1 MAVPFSLPGRRTSH
15 QSLRC
20 IRSIRG
26 AAISTLCGGC
36 PSPCNES
43 ENDVMSESLPPV
55 INQPSPASAQ
65 TIPGQI
71 PAVQTLGL
79 TRTYGTMM
87 ALNALD
93 LTVQQGDLFGFIG
106 SNGAGKTTTLRILA
120 TFLAPTAGQALV
132 LGHDVGRDADAVRHV
147 IGYMPDFFGV
157 YKDMEVTEYLDFFG
171 ACYKIPTAQREKTV
185 NDVLEL
191 VGLSEKKGALI
202 GALSRGMQQRL
213 GLARVLI
220 HDPQLLLLDEPA
232 SGLDPR
238 ARIEMMAILQELQ
251 RLGKTIIISSHI
263 LSELQTLCNRVAII
277 EKGKLIYSGPVQG
290 VRDQMAQ
297 GRVVWVRVSSD
308 QPHAIQLLKTRPE
321 VSEVSTVD
329 GEIKITLSNHDI
341 DHSIIADVLVR
352 GGARLIELRE
362 DEIGLEEVFMRVTR
376 GETQ

>member
-1 MAVPFSLPGRRTSH
+1 MNA
-15 QSLRC
+15 
-20 IRSIRG
+20 
-26 AAISTLCGGC
+26 
-36 PSPCNES
+36 
-43 ENDVMSESLPPV
+43 PP
-55 INQPSPASAQ
+55 
-65 TIPGQI
+65 I
-71 PAVQTLGL
+71 PAVQTFGL
-79 TRTYGTMM
+79 TRLYGNIT
-87 ALNALD
+87 ALDRLD
-93 LTVQQGDLFGFIG
+93 LTVNKGDLFGFIG

-120 TFLAPTAGQALV
+120 TFLAPSAGTAQIL
-132 LGHDVGRDADAVRHV
+132 GRDLLREADAVRHV

-191 VGLSEKKGALI
+191 VGLTEKKGALI

-277 EKGKLIYSGPVQG
+277 EKGRLIYSGAVQG
-290 VRDQMAQ
+290 VRDQVSQ
-297 GRVVWVRVSSD
+297 GRVVWVRVSTEQS
-308 QPHAIQLLKTRPE
+308 QAIDLLKARKE
-321 VSEVSTVD
+321 VAEVAPAD
-329 GEIKITLSNHDI
+329 GEIKVTLAGPDI
-341 DHSIIADVLVR
+341 EHSIVADILVH
-352 GGARLIELRE
+352 GGAKLIELRE
-362 DEIGLEEVFMRVTR
+362 DEVGLEEVFMRVTR

>member
-1 MAVPFSLPGRRTSH
+1 
-15 QSLRC
+15 
-20 IRSIRG
+20 
-26 AAISTLCGGC
+26 
-36 PSPCNES
+36 
-43 ENDVMSESLPPV
+43 MSDPK
-55 INQPSPASAQ
+55 PSPA
-65 TIPGQI
+65 
-71 PAVQTLGL
+71 PAVQTVDL
-79 TRTYGTMM
+79 TRVYGEMV
-87 ALNALD
+87 ALNALS
-93 LTVQQGDLFGFIG
+93 LTVHQGDLFGFIG

-120 TFLAPTAGQALV
+120 TFLAPSGGRAEV
-132 LGHDVGRDADAVRHV
+132 LGHDVVREADAVRHI

-171 ACYKIPTAQREKTV
+171 ACYKIPSAQREKTV

-191 VGLSEKKGALI
+191 VGLTEKRGALI

-290 VRDQMAQ
+290 VRDQMSA
-297 GRVVWVRVSSD
+297 GHIYWVTVSGD
-308 QPHAIQLLKTRPE
+308 PNPALAALKSRPE
-321 VSEVSTVD
+321 ISDAVAADGQVKVTFSSFDVD
-329 GEIKITLSNHDI
+329 PGILAEI
-341 DHSIIADVLVR
+341 LVHN
-352 GGARLIELRE
+352 GVRLTGLWE
-362 DEIGLEEVFMRVTR
+362 DELGLEEVFLRVTR

>member
-1 MAVPFSLPGRRTSH
+1 MSAVP
-15 QSLRC
+15 
-20 IRSIRG
+20 
-26 AAISTLCGGC
+26 
-36 PSPCNES
+36 
-43 ENDVMSESLPPV
+43 PV
-55 INQPSPASAQ
+55 
-65 TIPGQI
+65 
-71 PAVQTLGL
+71 PAVQTIGL
-79 TRTYGTMM
+79 TRSYGPMI
-87 ALNALD
+87 ALSALD
-93 LTVQQGDLFGFIG
+93 LTIMQGDLFGFIG

-120 TFLAPTAGQALV
+120 TFLAPSAGQAFV
-132 LGHDVGRDADAVRHV
+132 LGHDVVRDADAVRHV

-191 VGLSEKKGALI
+191 VGLSEKRGALI

-220 HDPQLLLLDEPA
+220 HDPQVLLLDEPA

-290 VRDQMAQ
+290 VRDQLAS
-297 GRVVWVRVSSD
+297 GRVVWVRVTSD
-308 QPHAIQLLKTRPE
+308 PDRAVELLKTHPE
-321 VSEVSTVD
+321 VTQAEKVD
-329 GEIKITLSNHDI
+329 GQVKVTLAGHDT
-341 DHSIIADVLVR
+341 DHSLVAEVLVQ
-352 GGARLIELRE
+352 GGARIVELRE
-362 DEIGLEEVFMRVTR
+362 DQLGLEEVFLQVTR
-376 GETQ
+376 GDTQ

>member
-1 MAVPFSLPGRRTSH
+1 MDA
-15 QSLRC
+15 
-20 IRSIRG
+20 
-26 AAISTLCGGC
+26 
-36 PSPCNES
+36 
-43 ENDVMSESLPPV
+43 PPL
-55 INQPSPASAQ
+55 
-65 TIPGQI
+65 
-71 PAVQTLGL
+71 PAVETINL
-79 TRTYGTMM
+79 TRVYGSIT
-87 ALNALD
+87 ALNALN
-93 LTVQQGDLFGFIG
+93 LAIHPGDLFGFIG

-120 TFLAPTAGQALV
+120 TFLAPSAGTARI
-132 LGHDVGRDADAVRHV
+132 LGHDVVREADAVRHV

-171 ACYKIPTAQREKTV
+171 ACYKIPSAQREKTV

-191 VGLSEKKGALI
+191 VGLTEKRGAII

-220 HDPQLLLLDEPA
+220 HDPKVLLLDEPA

-290 VRDQMAQ
+290 VRDQMSA
-297 GRVVWVRVSSD
+297 GLIYWIVVAGDSA
-308 QPHAIQLLKTRPE
+308 PAIELLKARPE
-321 VSEVSTVD
+321 VSEAVAMDGQVKVTFVNHEVD
-329 GEIKITLSNHDI
+329 PSFLPE
-341 DHSIIADVLVR
+341 ALVR
-352 GGARLIELRE
+352 GGIKFTGLWE
-362 DEIGLEEVFMRVTR
+362 DELGLEEVFLRVTR

>member
-1 MAVPFSLPGRRTSH
+1 MEPT
-15 QSLRC
+15 
-20 IRSIRG
+20 
-26 AAISTLCGGC
+26 
-36 PSPCNES
+36 
-43 ENDVMSESLPPV
+43 
-55 INQPSPASAQ
+55 
-65 TIPGQI
+65 
-71 PAVQTLGL
+71 PAVQTFNL
-79 TRTYGTMM
+79 TRRYGDIV
-87 ALNALD
+87 AVNELN
-93 LTVQQGDLFGFIG
+93 LTVNKADLFGFIG

-120 TFLAPTAGQALV
+120 TFLAPSSGTARI
-132 LGHDVGRDADAVRHV
+132 LGHDVVKDADAVRHV

-171 ACYKIPTAQREKTV
+171 ACYKIPARQREKTV

-191 VGLSEKKGALI
+191 VGLSEKRGAII

-220 HDPQLLLLDEPA
+220 HDPQVLLLDEPA

-277 EKGKLIYSGPVQG
+277 EKGRLIYSGPVQG
-290 VRDQMAQ
+290 VRDQMAR
-297 GRVVWVRVSSD
+297 GRVVWVKVSSD
-308 QPHAIQLLKTRPE
+308 PDQARQLLLTHPE
-321 VSEVSTVD
+321 VAEVTPAD
-329 GEIKITLSNHDI
+329 GALKVTLASHET
-341 DHSIIADVLVR
+341 DHSLVAEVLVK

-362 DEIGLEEVFMRVTR
+362 DELGLEEVFLRVTR

>member
-1 MAVPFSLPGRRTSH
+1 MSSN
-15 QSLRC
+15 
-20 IRSIRG
+20 
-26 AAISTLCGGC
+26 
-36 PSPCNES
+36 SP
-43 ENDVMSESLPPV
+43 V
-55 INQPSPASAQ
+55 
-65 TIPGQI
+65 
-71 PAVQTLGL
+71 PAVQTFGL
-79 TRTYGTMM
+79 TRTYGAMT

-93 LTVQQGDLFGFIG
+93 LTINKGDLFGFIG

-120 TFLAPTAGQALV
+120 TFLSPTAGRAEV
-132 LGHDVGRDADAVRHV
+132 LGRDVVKDADEVRHV

-171 ACYKIPTAQREKTV
+171 ACYKIPTAKREKTV

-191 VGLSEKKGALI
+191 VGLSEKRGALI

-251 RLGKTIIISSHI
+251 RMGKTIIISSHI

-290 VRDQMAQ
+290 VRDQMAS
-297 GRVVWVRVSSD
+297 GLIYWVTVPGDSTR
-308 QPHAIQLLKTRPE
+308 AIELLKARGE
-321 VSEVSTVD
+321 VAEAVAVD
-329 GEIKITLSNHDI
+329 GQIKVTFANHEIDPSFLPETLVN
-341 DHSIIADVLVR
+341 
-352 GGARLIELRE
+352 GGVKFTGFWE
-362 DEIGLEEVFMRVTR
+362 DELGLEEVFLRVTR

>member
-1 MAVPFSLPGRRTSH
+1 MDA
-15 QSLRC
+15 
-20 IRSIRG
+20 
-26 AAISTLCGGC
+26 
-36 PSPCNES
+36 
-43 ENDVMSESLPPV
+43 PP
-55 INQPSPASAQ
+55 
-65 TIPGQI
+65 I
-71 PAVQTLGL
+71 PAVATVGL
-79 TRTYGTMM
+79 TRVFGNIT
-87 ALNALD
+87 ALNCLD
-93 LTVQQGDLFGFIG
+93 LTVNQGDLFGFIG

-120 TFLAPTAGQALV
+120 TFLAPSAGTAKI
-132 LGHDVGRDADAVRHV
+132 LGYDVVREADAVRHI

-185 NDVLEL
+185 ADVLEL
-191 VGLSEKKGALI
+191 VGLTEKRGSII

-220 HDPQLLLLDEPA
+220 HDPRLLLLDEPA

-290 VRDQMAQ
+290 VRQQMSTGLIYWVLPEGDPAAAIAVLKALP
-297 GRVVWVRVSSD
+297 VVAEAVAVDGQVRVTFANPD
-308 QPHAIQLLKTRPE
+308 VHP
-321 VSEVSTVD
+321 
-329 GEIKITLSNHDI
+329 
-341 DHSIIADVLVR
+341 SILAETLVR
-352 GGARLIELRE
+352 GGVKITGLWE
-362 DEIGLEEVFMRVTR
+362 DELGLEEVFLRVTR

>member
-1 MAVPFSLPGRRTSH
+1 MN
-15 QSLRC
+15 
-20 IRSIRG
+20 
-26 AAISTLCGGC
+26 AA
-36 PSPCNES
+36 ES
-43 ENDVMSESLPPV
+43 APP
-55 INQPSPASAQ
+55 
-65 TIPGQI
+65 I
-71 PAVQTLGL
+71 PAVQTTGL
-79 TRTYGTMM
+79 TRSYGAMT
-87 ALNALD
+87 ALSSLD
-93 LTVQQGDLFGFIG
+93 LTVNRGDLFGFIG

-120 TFLAPTAGQALV
+120 TFLAPSAGQAKV
-132 LGHDVGRDADAVRHV
+132 LGHDVVRDADAVRHV

-171 ACYKIPTAQREKTV
+171 ACYKIPTTQREKTV

-277 EKGKLIYSGPVQG
+277 EKGRLIYSGPVQG
-290 VRDQMAQ
+290 VRDQMSS
-297 GRVVWVRVSSD
+297 GLVVWVKVAEDSAK
-308 QPHAIQLLKTRPE
+308 AIELLKTRTE
-321 VSEVSTVD
+321 VAEVMPVD
-329 GEIKITLSNHDI
+329 GRIKVLMVDHKT
-341 DHSIIADVLVR
+341 DHSFVADTLVR
-352 GGARLIELRE
+352 GGLKLVGLQE
-362 DEIGLEEVFMRVTR
+362 DELGLEEVFLRVTK

>member
-1 MAVPFSLPGRRTSH
+1 MSEAVP
-15 QSLRC
+15 
-20 IRSIRG
+20 
-26 AAISTLCGGC
+26 
-36 PSPCNES
+36 
-43 ENDVMSESLPPV
+43 PV
-55 INQPSPASAQ
+55 V
-65 TIPGQI
+65 
-71 PAVQTLGL
+71 PAVQTAGL
-79 TRTYGTMM
+79 TRVYGTMT
-87 ALNALD
+87 ALSALD

-120 TFLAPTAGQALV
+120 TFLAPSGGRATV
-132 LGHDVGRDADAVRHV
+132 LGHDVVREADAVRHV

-185 NDVLEL
+185 ADVLEL

-220 HDPQLLLLDEPA
+220 HDPKLLLLDEPA

-251 RLGKTIIISSHI
+251 RMGKTIIISSHI

-277 EKGKLIYSGPVQG
+277 ERGQLIYSGPVQG
-290 VRDQMAQ
+290 VAKQLAT
-297 GRVVWVRVSSD
+297 GRVLFVEVSSD
-308 QPHAIQLLKTRPE
+308 PVQATELLKACPVVTDVE
-321 VSEVSTVD
+321 AAD
-329 GEIKITLSNHDI
+329 GHLRVTLLDHD
-341 DHSIIADVLVR
+341 ADAAAVAEALVR
-352 GGARLIELRE
+352 GGARLTGLRE
-362 DEIGLEEVFMRVTR
+362 DEIGLEEVFMRVTK

>member
-1 MAVPFSLPGRRTSH
+1 MNAP
-15 QSLRC
+15 
-20 IRSIRG
+20 
-26 AAISTLCGGC
+26 
-36 PSPCNES
+36 
-43 ENDVMSESLPPV
+43 D
-55 INQPSPASAQ
+55 PASQ
-65 TIPGQI
+65 PPL
-71 PAVQTLGL
+71 PAVHTIGL
-79 TRTYGTMM
+79 TRTYGAMT
-87 ALNALD
+87 ALNSLD
-93 LTVQQGDLFGFIG
+93 LTVMRGDLFGFIG

-120 TFLAPTAGQALV
+120 TFLAPSAGQAKV
-132 LGHDVGRDADAVRHV
+132 LGHDVVSGADAVRHV

-191 VGLSEKKGALI
+191 VGLTEKKGALI

-220 HDPQLLLLDEPA
+220 HDPQVLLLDEPA

-290 VRDQMAQ
+290 VRDQMSS
-297 GRVVWVRVSSD
+297 GLIIWVRVAENSD
-308 QPHAIQLLKTRPE
+308 RAIELLKSRPE
-321 VSEVSTVD
+321 VAEVAPVD
-329 GEIKITLSNHDI
+329 GRIKVTLVDHDT
-341 DHSIIADVLVR
+341 DHSFVADTIVR
-352 GGARLIELRE
+352 GGLKLVGLQE
-362 DEIGLEEVFMRVTR
+362 DELGLEEVFLRVTR

>member
-1 MAVPFSLPGRRTSH
+1 MDA
-15 QSLRC
+15 
-20 IRSIRG
+20 
-26 AAISTLCGGC
+26 
-36 PSPCNES
+36 
-43 ENDVMSESLPPV
+43 PP
-55 INQPSPASAQ
+55 
-65 TIPGQI
+65 I
-71 PAVQTLGL
+71 PAVETIHL
-79 TRTYGTMM
+79 TRAYGAIT
-87 ALNALD
+87 ALND
-93 LTVQQGDLFGFIG
+93 LNLVINRGDLFGFIG

-120 TFLAPTAGQALV
+120 TFLAPSAGTAKV
-132 LGHDVGRDADAVRHV
+132 LGHDVVSEADAVRHV

-191 VGLSEKKGALI
+191 VGLTEKKGALI

-290 VRDQMAQ
+290 VRDQMST
-297 GRVVWVRVSSD
+297 GLIYWVVVAAETER
-308 QPHAIQLLKTRPE
+308 AIELLKTRTEIAE
-321 VSEVSTVD
+321 VVPAD
-329 GEIKITLSNHDI
+329 GRIKITMVDHDT
-341 DHSIIADVLVR
+341 DHSFV
-352 GGARLIELRE
+352 
-362 DEIGLEEVFMRVTR
+362 
-376 GETQ
+376 

>member
-1 MAVPFSLPGRRTSH
+1 MY
-15 QSLRC
+15 
-20 IRSIRG
+20 G
-26 AAISTLCGGC
+26 AIAAL
-36 PSPCNES
+36 
-43 ENDVMSESLPPV
+43 
-55 INQPSPASAQ
+55 
-65 TIPGQI
+65 
-71 PAVQTLGL
+71 
-79 TRTYGTMM
+79 YG
-87 ALNALD
+87 LD
-93 LTVQQGDLFGFIG
+93 LTVNKGDLFGFIG

-120 TFLAPTAGQALV
+120 TFLAPSAGRASV
-132 LGHDVGRDADAVRHV
+132 LGHDVVNDADAVRHV

-171 ACYKIPTAQREKTV
+171 ACYKIPTAQREKSV

-191 VGLSEKKGALI
+191 VGLTEKKGALI

-290 VRDQMAQ
+290 VRDQMSQ
-297 GRVVWVRVSSD
+297 GRVIWVRVSSD
-308 QPHAIQLLKTRPE
+308 QSQAVELLKIRPE
-321 VSEVSTVD
+321 VSEVSTID
-329 GEIKITLSNHDI
+329 SEIKITLSGHDV